1 MPVDSAS
8 LEAKIRESWP
18 DATHVQVFDVSEFGT
33 CRWLR
38 CRPSFPPLTGR
49 PLANLAS
56 LLLPPPVVLRRLRQ
70 SYEVIIVSPSFAGK
84 TTLKK
89 HREVNDKLK
98 DEIAQL
104 HAFTQKTFTPEQFEN
119 VKIVTQ

>member
-18 DATHVQVFDVSEFGT
+18 DATHVQVFDVSGG
-33 CRWLR
+33 C
-38 CRPSFPPLTGR
+38 G
-49 PLANLAS
+49 A
-56 LLLPPPVVLRRLRQ
+56 

>member
-8 LEAKIRESWP
+8 LEAKIRECWP
-18 DATHVQVFDVSEFGT
+18 DATHVQVFDVSGG
-33 CRWLR
+33 C
-38 CRPSFPPLTGR
+38 G
-49 PLANLAS
+49 A
-56 LLLPPPVVLRRLRQ
+56 